1 MGTDGYEVIKVER
14 VYSGFYALENATV
27 RYVLPNGE
35 WSGPEPRLTVERG
48 DAACVLVYNRDID
61 RLVLVKQF
69 RYPMVRHGE
78 GWFLEIAAGK
88 VDEGE
93 SPEEA
98 ARRELRE
105 ELGYEAAE
113 LIPVGSFSSSCGG
126 SSEMNFVF
134 FAEVGHANR
143 VEEGGGI
150 EEEGIFRVELSP
162 SEAIA
167 MLDRGEIKDGKAVVA
182 LQWLARFRPNL
193 VK

>member
-1 MGTDGYEVIKVER
+1 MADGFEVIKVER
-14 VYSGFYALENATV
+14 VFSGFFALEDATV
-27 RYVLPNGE
+27 RYVLPNGN
-35 WSGPEPRLTVERG
+35 WSGEEKRLTVERG

-69 RYPMVRHGE
+69 RYPMVRHGK

-105 ELGYEAAE
+105 ELGYEAGA
-113 LIPVGSFSSSCGG
+113 LSSIGAFSSSCGG
-126 SSEMNFVF
+126 SSEMNYVF
-134 FAEVGHANR
+134 YAEVGNENR

-150 EEEGIFRVELSP
+150 EDEGIFRVEVTP
-162 SEAIA
+162 EQAIT
-167 MLDRGEIKDGKAVVA
+167 MLDSGEIQDGKAVVA
-182 LQWLARFRPNL
+182 LHWFARFKQKAHP
-193 VK
+193 

>member
-1 MGTDGYEVIKVER
+1 MAEGYEVINVER
-14 VYSGFYALENATV
+14 VFSGFYALDDATV
-27 RYVLPNGE
+27 RYELPTGQ
-35 WSGPEPRLTVERG
+35 WSGPERRLTVERG

-69 RYPMVRHGE
+69 RYPMVRHQK

-105 ELGYEAAE
+105 ELGYEADE
-113 LIPVGSFSSSCGG
+113 IIPIGSFSSSCGG
-126 SSEMNFVF
+126 SSEMNFVY

-150 EEEGIFRVELSP
+150 EEEGIFRIELSP
-162 SEAIA
+162 AEAIS
-167 MLDRGEIKDGKAVVA
+167 MLDRGEIQDGKAVVA
-182 LQWLARFRPNL
+182 LHWFARFKRNL
-193 VK
+193 AP